1 MEKIGCVLWS
11 VAILVLTLLECSS
24 ATLSPS
30 GVNYE
35 GKFLFVWL
43 LHLCLFCSHLGKK
56 RREDLK
62 KKPCGSQSMV
72 MRLNLYVFS
81 FL

>member
-1 MEKIGCVLWS
+1 MEKIGWS

-43 LHLCLFCSHLGKK
+43 LHLCLFVLLPLGQERK
-56 RREDLK
+56 RGFK
-62 KKPCGSQSMV
+62 KKPCGSQSML
-72 MRLNLYVFS
+72 MRLNLYVF
-81 FL
+81 L